1 MFSQRQLCCFLIVS
15 LAWTR
20 SAEPQFFLW
29 PFHKKP
35 HTAQTAKAPKAQKPP
50 RPSRPWKASSLIH
63 TQARFIYAGKVLAPV
78 DSATAVLY
86 NTAGPTEQEDVDMM
100 NSGRNGVQQAKRVC
114 GTFIPGAGLTVGPGG
129 DIYFDYV
136 DSGNYWI
143 LVCAQVKFS
152 GMAKPVWVS
161 ATVPVARSGFTMDNY
176 PEYNVPEQVQIV
188 LDPYATELKAKPEE
202 LPTRLAELE
211 EPPIELKVPY
221 NQPAPLTTSSTF
233 TAAPVVAQAP
243 KPASYN
249 PPTAAAPVAAQPPR
263 TKTAPPTP
271 AAAAPM
277 VVTQAPKT
285 KAVPLQ
291 PAASPTVTQA
301 PKPKPVTLVPAASPT
316 VTQAPKPK
324 PVTLQP
330 AATPTVTL
338 PPATKT
344 VAPPPAASPTVA
356 QPPQTPPAKAPQPA
370 ASPVVALPPTS

>member
-1 MFSQRQLCCFLIVS
+1 MFSQRQLCCFLIAS

-20 SAEPQFFLW
+20 PAEPQFFLW

-35 HTAQTAKAPKAQKPP
+35 QSAQTAKAPKAPKPP
-50 RPSRPWKASSLIH
+50 RPSKPWKASSLLH
-63 TQARFIYAGKVLAPV
+63 TQARFIYGGKVLAPV
-78 DSATAVLY
+78 DNATAVLY
-86 NTAGPTEQEDVDMM
+86 NTIGPSTQEDVAAM
-100 NSGRNGVQQAKRVC
+100 NSGRDGVQQAKRVC
-114 GTFIPGAGLTVGPGG
+114 GAFVPGTDLTVGPGG

-136 DSGNYWI
+136 DSGDYWI

-161 ATVPVARSGFTMDNY
+161 ATVPVARAGFTMDNY
-176 PEYNVPEQVQIV
+176 PEYNVPEQIQIV
-188 LDPYATELKAKPEE
+188 LDPYATELKAKPVE
-202 LPTRLAELE
+202 LSSELATLE

-221 NQPAPLTTSSTF
+221 NQPAALTTSATF

-243 KPASYN
+243 RPASYN
-249 PPTAAAPVAAQPPR
+249 PPAAAAPVAAQTPR
-263 TKTAPPTP
+263 TRTAPPTP

-285 KAVPLQ
+285 KAVTLQ

-301 PKPKPVTLVPAASPT
+301 PKPKPITLVPAASPT

-330 AATPTVTL
+330 AATPTVTR
-338 PPATKT
+338 PPETKT
-344 VAPPPAASPTVA
+344 VAPPPAASPVVT
-356 QPPQTPPAKAPQPA
+356 QPPSTPTPKAPPA
-370 ASPVVALPPTS
+370 ASPVVALPPN